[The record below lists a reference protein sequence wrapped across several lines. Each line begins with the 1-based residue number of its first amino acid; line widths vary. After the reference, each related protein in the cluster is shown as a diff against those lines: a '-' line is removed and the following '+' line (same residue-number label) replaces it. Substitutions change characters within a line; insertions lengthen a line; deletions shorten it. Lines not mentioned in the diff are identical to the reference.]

1 MLSNW
6 ASHRESGS
14 IRNQLQ
20 VRFSDFCSSCE
31 VRPNEAQPV
40 LLEAACVQRPV
51 QLYLFDVA
59 TEPMAG
65 SLAAFLPVNLKLVS
79 HTPQEL
85 LWDQLVRQHHYLG
98 CRKLL
103 GRRLKYLAF
112 SQERPVAALSWS
124 AAALKIRS
132 RDEYI
137 GWSQPQRKAQ
147 LHRIVNNSRF
157 LILPWVRIPHLAS
170 HVLGLNIRRLKQ
182 DWRTHFDTDVL
193 LLETFV
199 DPGRFKA
206 TCYKAA
212 NWRYVGRTQGSTKD
226 GIGFR
231 YHGQPKE
238 IYLYAIEPRFRQ
250 KIGCVPSPDLL
261 RRPPPTLKKVEALHM
276 LLPHCQWHPELSAEL
291 NITEKEISAIAK
303 QLVDFHAQF
312 HRYLGRIENQR
323 LGLAYLSGL
332 ISNLDAKSVEP
343 IALEFLQ
350 GSVRA
355 LQRFMKE
362 GGWDQTAMGLAHK
375 QQLAAVLNHPDGILT
390 TDSSEFVKKGSHSV
404 GVARQYCGRLGK
416 VDNCQSGVFIGY
428 ASPNGYGLIESQLY
442 IPKAWFTAEY
452 AQRRKD
458 TRVPESLEFQT
469 KPQIALTLIQQ
480 IRNSGL
486 FTARWLCCDTV
497 FGANR
502 DFLAALPQDLH
513 YFAAIASKTLLCR
526 QPPSLV
532 IPEYSGRGRPPTKAR
547 PASDQH
553 RPKSVKKLAARL
565 RLKPVLLAESAKG
578 PLWAKAACCR
588 VYRPEEEKPLW
599 LFVRQDEAGSVK
611 YALCNAPEDT
621 SFKTLCQVSVMRW
634 PIEQCFQEGKS
645 QLGMNQYEHRSWPAW
660 HRHMLYVFLA
670 LHFLMGL
677 RIRLKKSPNAD
688 PAPGATVIG
697 LRTTSQI
704 PDTQGC
710 SANRA
715 LSLEAQP
722 GGLYL
727 TSQETNRYGSKI

>member
-1 MLSNW
+1 M
-6 ASHRESGS
+6 
-14 IRNQLQ
+14 
-20 VRFSDFCSSCE
+20 
-31 VRPNEAQPV
+31 
-40 LLEAACVQRPV
+40 QRPV
-51 QLYLFDVA
+51 QLCLFDVD
-59 TEPMAG
+59 TDPMVG
-65 SLAAFLPVNLKLVS
+65 PLAAFLPVSLQLAS
-79 HTPQEL
+79 HTAQEPM
-85 LWDQLVRQHHYLG
+85 WDQLVRRYHYLG

-112 SQERPVAALSWS
+112 SQDRPVAALSWS
-124 AAALKIRS
+124 APALKTRG

-137 GWSQPQRKAQ
+137 GWSESQRKAQ
-147 LHRIVNNSRF
+147 LHRILNNSRF

-170 HVLGLNIRRLKQ
+170 HVLALNIRRLKQ
-182 DWRTHFDTDVL
+182 DWRTHFGTDVL

-226 GIGFR
+226 GLGFR

-250 KIGCVPSPDLL
+250 KIGCVHLPDLL

-276 LLPHCQWHPELSAEL
+276 LLPHCQWQPELSAEL
-291 NITEKEISAIAK
+291 HMTEKQISALGT

-312 HRYLGRIENQR
+312 HSYLGRIENQR

-332 ISNLDAKSVEP
+332 ISNLEAKSVEP

-362 GGWDQTAMGLAHK
+362 GRWDQTALGLAHK
-375 QQLAAVLNHPDGILT
+375 QQLASVLNHPEGILT
-390 TDSSEFVKKGSHSV
+390 ADSSEFVKKGAHSV

-428 ASPNGYGLIESQLY
+428 ASPNGYGLIETQLY
-442 IPKAWFTAEY
+442 LPKAWFTAEY
-452 AQRRKD
+452 AQRRKE
-458 TRVPESLEFQT
+458 TWVPESLEFQT

-480 IRNSGL
+480 IRASGL
-486 FTARWLCCDTV
+486 FIARWLCCDAG
-497 FGANR
+497 FGVNR
-502 DFLAALPQDLH
+502 DFLAALPEDLY
-513 YFAAIASKTLLCR
+513 YFAAIPSKTLLCR
-526 QPPSLV
+526 IKPRRIV
-532 IPEYSGRGRPPTKAR
+532 PEYSGRGRPPTKAR
-547 PASDQH
+547 YLSDQH
-553 RPKSVKKLAARL
+553 RPKSVKKLARRL
-565 RLKPVLLAESAKG
+565 PLKPVQLAEGAKG
-578 PLWAKAACCR
+578 PLWANVACCQ
-588 VYRPEEEKPLW
+588 VYRPEEEQPLW
-599 LFVRQDEAGSVK
+599 LFVRKDEDGTVK
-611 YALCNAPEDT
+611 YALCNAPQDT

-645 QLGMNQYEHRSWPAW
+645 QLGMNRYEHRSWPAW

-677 RIRLKKSPNAD
+677 RIRLKKSPYAD
-688 PAPGATVIG
+688 TAPGAPVIG
-697 LRTTSQI
+697 LSAASEI
-704 PDTQGC
+704 LDTQGRC
-710 SANRA
+710 ADRA
-715 LSLEAQP
+715 LPLEAQP

-727 TSQETNRYGSKI
+727 AS

>member
-14 IRNQLQ
+14 IRKPLQ
-20 VRFSDFCSSCE
+20 VCFSDFCSTCE
-31 VRPNEAQPV
+31 VRPNEAQPRS
-40 LLEAACVQRPV
+40 LEAAWVQRPV
-51 QLYLFDVA
+51 QLYLFGVD

-65 SLAAFLPVNLKLVS
+65 PLAAFLPVSLKLVS
-79 HTPQEL
+79 HTSQEP

-124 AAALKIRS
+124 AAALKTRG

-137 GWSQPQRKAQ
+137 GWSEHQRKAQ
-147 LHRIVNNSRF
+147 LHRVVNNSRF
-157 LILPWVRIPHLAS
+157 LILPWVCIPHLAS
-170 HVLGLNIRRLKQ
+170 HVLSLNIRRLKQ
-182 DWRTHFDTDVL
+182 DWLTQFGTDVL

-199 DPGRFKA
+199 DPVRFKA

-226 GIGFR
+226 GRGFR

-250 KIGCVPSPDLL
+250 KIGCVHSPDLV

-276 LLPHCQWHPELSAEL
+276 LLPHCQWQPELSAQL
-291 NITEKEISAIAK
+291 HMTEKQISALGT
-303 QLVDFHAQF
+303 QLVDFHTQF

-362 GGWDQTAMGLAHK
+362 GHWDQAAMGLAHK
-375 QQLAAVLNHPDGILT
+375 QQLSEALNHPDGILT
-390 TDSSEFVKKGSHSV
+390 TDSSEFVKKGTHSV

-442 IPKAWFTAEY
+442 MPKAWFTPEY

-458 TRVPESLEFQT
+458 TWVPESLEFQT
-469 KPQIALTLIQQ
+469 KPQIALKLIKQ
-480 IRNSGL
+480 IRDSGL

-497 FGANR
+497 FGTNR
-502 DFLAALPQDLH
+502 DFLAALPRDLY
-513 YFAAIASKTLLCR
+513 YFAAIPSKTLLCR
-526 QPPSLV
+526 HQPSRV
-532 IPEYSGRGRPPTKAR
+532 VPEYSGRGRPPTKAR
-547 PASDQH
+547 YLCDQH
-553 RPKSVKKLAARL
+553 RPKSVKKLAHRL

-588 VYRPEEEKPLW
+588 VYRADDEQPLW
-599 LFVRQDEAGSVK
+599 LFVRKNEDGTVK
-611 YALCNAPEDT
+611 YALSNAPQDT

-645 QLGMNQYEHRSWPAW
+645 QLGMNRYEHRSWPAW

-670 LHFLMGL
+670 LHFLMGM

-688 PAPGATVIG
+688 TAPGKTLSG
-697 LRTTSQI
+697 LCSTAEI
-704 PDTQGC
+704 PDSQGR
-710 SANRA
+710 SENRA
-715 LSLEAQP
+715 LPLETQP

-727 TSQETNRYGSKI
+727 SSQKTNRYGSTI

>member
-1 MLSNW
+1 MLINW
-6 ASHRESGS
+6 APHRESGS
-14 IRNQLQ
+14 IRKPLQ
-20 VRFSDFCSSCE
+20 IRFSDFSSRRE
-31 VRPNEAQPV
+31 VRPNEAQLV
-40 LLEAACVQRPV
+40 FAKAACMQRPV
-51 QLYLFDVA
+51 QLYLFNLD
-59 TEPMAG
+59 TEPMVG
-65 SLAAFLPVNLKLVS
+65 PLAAFLPVSLKLVS
-79 HTPQEL
+79 HTSQEP
-85 LWDQLVRQHHYLG
+85 LWNQLVRQHHYLG

-112 SQERPVAALSWS
+112 SKERPVAALSWS
-124 AAALKIRS
+124 AAALKTGA

-157 LILPWVRIPHLAS
+157 LILPWVCIPHLAS
-170 HVLGLNIRRLKQ
+170 HVLALNIRRLKQ
-182 DWRTHFDTDVL
+182 DWLTQFGTDVL

-212 NWRYVGRTQGSTKD
+212 NWRYVGRTHGSTKD
-226 GIGFR
+226 GLGFR

-250 KIGCVPSPDLL
+250 KIGCIQSPDLL

-276 LLPHCQWHPELSAEL
+276 LLPHCQWHPGLSAEL
-291 NITEKEISAIAK
+291 NITEKEISAIAR
-303 QLVDFHAQF
+303 QLVDFHTQF
-312 HRYLGRIENQR
+312 HSCLGRIENQR

-332 ISNLDAKSVEP
+332 ISNLNAKSVEP
-343 IALEFLQ
+343 IALELLQ
-350 GSVRA
+350 GSVRS

-362 GGWDQTAMGLAHK
+362 GRWNQAAMGLAHK
-375 QQLAAVLNHPDGILT
+375 QQLAAVLNHPGGILT

-442 IPKAWFTAEY
+442 MPKAWFTPEY
-452 AQRRKD
+452 AKRRKD
-458 TRVPESLEFQT
+458 TWVPEALEFQT
-469 KPQIALTLIQQ
+469 KPQIALALIEQ
-480 IRNSGL
+480 IRARGL
-486 FTARWLCCDTV
+486 FAARWLCCDTV
-497 FGANR
+497 FGTNR
-502 DFLAALPQDLH
+502 DFLAALPKDLY
-513 YFAAIASKTLLCR
+513 YFAAIPSSTLLCR
-526 QPPSLV
+526 RQPSRV
-532 IPEYSGRGRPPTKAR
+532 VPEYSGRGRPPTKAR
-547 PASDQH
+547 YLSDQH
-553 RPKSVKKLAARL
+553 RPEPVTKLVRHL
-565 RLKPVLLAESAKG
+565 HFKPVQLAESAQG
-578 PLWAKAACCR
+578 PLWAKVACCR
-588 VYRPEEEKPLW
+588 VYRADEQPLW
-599 LFVRQDEAGSVK
+599 LFVRKNEDDTVK
-611 YALCNAPEDT
+611 YALSNAPEDT

-670 LHFLMGL
+670 LHFLMCL

-688 PAPGATVIG
+688 TAPGAAVIG
-697 LRTTSQI
+697 LRATAEI
-704 PDTQGC
+704 PDAQGR

-715 LSLEAQP
+715 LPLETKP
-722 GGLYL
+722 GSLYL
-727 TSQETNRYGSKI
+727 SSQETNRFG

>member
-14 IRNQLQ
+14 IRKLLQ
-20 VRFSDFCSSCE
+20 VRFLDFCSTCE
-31 VRPNEAQPV
+31 VRPNEPQSRF
-40 LLEAACVQRPV
+40 LEAACMQRPV
-51 QLYLFDVA
+51 QLCLFDVD
-59 TEPMAG
+59 TEPMVG
-65 SLAAFLPVNLKLVS
+65 PLAAFLPVSLKLVS
-79 HTPQEL
+79 HTSQEP
-85 LWDQLVRQHHYLG
+85 LWDQLVRRHHYLG

-124 AAALKIRS
+124 AAALKTRA

-170 HVLGLNIRRLKQ
+170 HVLALTIRRLKQ
-182 DWRTHFDTDVL
+182 DWRTHFGTDVL

-226 GIGFR
+226 GVGFR

-250 KIGCVPSPDLL
+250 KIGCMQPPDLL

-276 LLPHCQWHPELSAEL
+276 LLPHCQWHPGLSAEL
-291 NITEKEISAIAK
+291 NITEKEISALAK
-303 QLVDFHAQF
+303 QLVDFHTQF
-312 HRYLGRIENQR
+312 HSCLGRIENQR

-332 ISNLDAKSVEP
+332 ISNLEAKSVEP

-362 GGWDQTAMGLAHK
+362 GRWDQTAMGLAHK
-375 QQLAAVLNHPDGILT
+375 QQLASVLNHPGGILT
-390 TDSSEFVKKGSHSV
+390 ADSSEFVKKGAHSV

-428 ASPNGYGLIESQLY
+428 ASPNGYGLIEAQLY
-442 IPKAWFTAEY
+442 LPKAWFTAEY
-452 AQRRKD
+452 AQRRKE
-458 TRVPESLEFQT
+458 TWVPESLEFQT

-480 IRNSGL
+480 IRASGL
-486 FTARWLCCDTV
+486 FIARWLCCDAG
-497 FGANR
+497 FGVNR
-502 DFLAALPQDLH
+502 DFLAALPEDLY
-513 YFAAIASKTLLCR
+513 YFAAIPSKTLLCR
-526 QPPSLV
+526 IKPRRV
-532 IPEYSGRGRPPTKAR
+532 VPEYSGRGRPPTKAR
-547 PASDQH
+547 YLSDQH
-553 RPKSVKKLAARL
+553 RPKSVKKLARRL
-565 RLKPVLLAESAKG
+565 RLKPVQLAEGAKG
-578 PLWAKAACCR
+578 PLWVNVACCQ
-588 VYRPEEEKPLW
+588 VYRPEEEQPLW
-599 LFVRQDEAGSVK
+599 LFVRKDEDGTVK
-611 YALCNAPEDT
+611 YALCNAPEET

-645 QLGMNQYEHRSWPAW
+645 QLGMNRYEHRSWPAW

-677 RIRLKKSPNAD
+677 RIRLKKSPYAD
-688 PAPGATVIG
+688 TAPGAPVIG
-697 LRTTSQI
+697 LSAASEI
-704 PDTQGC
+704 PDPQGRC
-710 SANRA
+710 ANRA
-715 LSLEAQP
+715 LPLEAQP

-727 TSQETNRYGSKI
+727 AS

>member
-6 ASHRESGS
+6 APHRESGS
-14 IRNQLQ
+14 IRKPLQ
-20 VRFSDFCSSCE
+20 IQFSDFCSMRGA
-31 VRPNEAQPV
+31 RPNEAQPV
-40 LLEAACVQRPV
+40 FAKAACMQRPV
-51 QLYLFDVA
+51 QLYLFDVD
-59 TEPMAG
+59 TEPMVG
-65 SLAAFLPVNLKLVS
+65 PLAAFLPVSLKLVS
-79 HTPQEL
+79 HTFQEP
-85 LWDQLVRQHHYLG
+85 LWDQLVRRHHYLG

-103 GRRLKYLAF
+103 GRRLKYLAV
-112 SQERPVAALSWS
+112 SKERPVAALSWS
-124 AAALKIRS
+124 AAALKTRA

-137 GWSQPQRKAQ
+137 GWSESQRKAQ

-170 HVLGLNIRRLKQ
+170 HVLALTIRRLKQ
-182 DWRTHFDTDVL
+182 DWLAHFGTDVL

-212 NWRYVGRTQGSTKD
+212 NWRYVGRTHGSTKD
-226 GIGFR
+226 GVGFR

-250 KIGCVPSPDLL
+250 KIGCIQPPDLL

-276 LLPHCQWHPELSAEL
+276 LLPHCQWHPDLSAEL

-312 HRYLGRIENQR
+312 HSCLGRIENQR

-332 ISNLDAKSVEP
+332 ISNLNAKSVEP
-343 IALEFLQ
+343 IALELLQ

-362 GGWDQTAMGLAHK
+362 GHWDQAAMGAAHK
-375 QQLAAVLNHPDGILT
+375 RQLASVLNHPEGILT
-390 TDSSEFVKKGSHSV
+390 TDSSEFVKKGAHSV

-442 IPKAWFTAEY
+442 MPQAWFTPEY

-458 TRVPESLEFQT
+458 TWVPEALEFQT
-469 KPQIALTLIQQ
+469 KPQIALALIKQ
-480 IRNSGL
+480 IRASGL
-486 FTARWLCCDTV
+486 FTARWLCCDAG

-502 DFLAALPQDLH
+502 DFLAALPEDVY
-513 YFAAIASKTLLCR
+513 YFAAIASHTLLCHHK
-526 QPPSLV
+526 PSLV
-532 IPEYSGRGRPPTKAR
+532 VPEYSSRGRPPTKAR
-547 PASDQH
+547 YLSDQH
-553 RPKSVKKLAARL
+553 HPEPVKKLVRRL
-565 RLKPVLLAESAKG
+565 RFQPVQLAESAKG
-578 PLWAKAACCR
+578 PLWAKVACCR
-588 VYRPEEEKPLW
+588 VYRADDEQPLW
-599 LFVRQDEAGSVK
+599 LFVRKNEDGTIK
-611 YALCNAPEDT
+611 YALSNAPADT
-621 SFKTLCQVSVMRW
+621 PFETLCQVCLMRW

-645 QLGMNQYEHRSWPAW
+645 QLGMNHYEHRSWPAW

-677 RIRLKKSPNAD
+677 RIRLKKSPYAD
-688 PAPGATVIG
+688 TAPGAALIG
-697 LRTTSQI
+697 LGAASEI
-704 PDTQGC
+704 SDTQGR
-710 SANRA
+710 SADRA
-715 LSLEAQP
+715 LPFEAQS
-722 GGLYL
+722 GGLYFS
-727 TSQETNRYGSKI
+727 SQKTNCFG

>member
-1 MLSNW
+1 ML
-6 ASHRESGS
+6 
-14 IRNQLQ
+14 
-20 VRFSDFCSSCE
+20 
-31 VRPNEAQPV
+31 
-40 LLEAACVQRPV
+40 RPV
-51 QLYLFDVA
+51 QLYLLDVD
-59 TEPMAG
+59 TEPMVG
-65 SLAAFLPVNLKLVS
+65 SLAAFLPVSLKLVS
-79 HTPQEL
+79 RTSQEP
-85 LWDQLVRQHHYLG
+85 LWDQLVRRHHYLG

-112 SQERPVAALSWS
+112 SQDRPVAALSWS
-124 AAALKIRS
+124 APALKTRA

-182 DWRTHFDTDVL
+182 DWLTHFGTDVL

-199 DPGRFKA
+199 DPDRFKA

-226 GIGFR
+226 GLGFR

-238 IYLYAIEPRFRQ
+238 IYLYVIEPRFRQ
-250 KIGCVPSPDLL
+250 KIGCVHSPDLL

-291 NITEKEISAIAK
+291 NITEKQISALAT

-362 GGWDQTAMGLAHK
+362 GRWDQAAMGLAHK
-375 QQLAAVLNHPDGILT
+375 QQLSEALNHPDGILT
-390 TDSSEFVKKGSHSV
+390 ADSSEFVKKGSHSV

-442 IPKAWFTAEY
+442 MPERWFTPEY

-458 TRVPESLEFQT
+458 TWVPEALEFQT
-469 KPQIALTLIQQ
+469 KPQIALTLIKQ
-480 IRNSGL
+480 IRDSGL

-497 FGANR
+497 FGTNQ
-502 DFLAALPQDLH
+502 DFLAALPQDLY
-513 YFAAIASKTLLCR
+513 YFAAIPSKTLLCR
-526 QPPSLV
+526 HQPSLV
-532 IPEYSGRGRPPTKAR
+532 VPEYSGRGRPPTKAR
-547 PASDQH
+547 YLSDPH
-553 RPKSVKKLAARL
+553 RPKSVKKLARRL

-599 LFVRQDEAGSVK
+599 LFVRKDEGGSVK

-645 QLGMNQYEHRSWPAW
+645 QLGMNRYEHRSWPAW

-670 LHFLMGL
+670 LHFLMCL
-677 RIRLKKSPNAD
+677 RIRLKKSPYAD
-688 PAPGATVIG
+688 TAPGAPVIG
-697 LRTTSQI
+697 LRTASQN

-710 SANRA
+710 SENRA
-715 LSLEAQP
+715 LPLEAQP
-722 GGLYL
+722 GSLYL
-727 TSQETNRYGSKI
+727 ASQKTNRYGSKI